1 MSALS
6 VPPFPEFP
14 PDLCMIPDP
23 STMPTSS
30 DFPTF
35 PNFSPDS
42 AAMPAFPDFSP
53 DLPDVPAFPDFTPDS
68 PAMPAFPESQPSSP
82 NFGELNDENDNIP
95 AFPDCPELSGPSLD
109 PVAIFPEP
117 DSVGMLP
124 IPDSIG
130 IPPFPNPD
138 SVGISNLDWA
148 DPPKDYSPAMRVF
161 PGPPGLVGIPVFPDS
176 TKSAKKVVVQSPSI
190 TGLAEIPTL
199 DEVLQGKGKWKQMY
213 PKVLA
218 RSSPNEGKPPAKK
231 KKVASTSLVLALN
244 PTPKKQNTGR
254 AQSSALAISPRA
266 APKRDR
272 GQDFHRLGDERK
284 IDPNYFKVCFVSLL
298 CILGLDVRC
307 SVADPCRTEKRT

>member
-109 PVAIFPEP
+109 PVAICPER
-117 DSVGMLP
+117 DSVRMLP

-130 IPPFPNPD
+130 IPPFPDPD

-148 DPPKDYSPAMRVF
+148 DPEFSKDYSPTM
-161 PGPPGLVGIPVFPDS
+161 
-176 TKSAKKVVVQSPSI
+176 VVVQSPSI
-190 TGLAEIPTL
+190 TGLAEMPRYF
-199 DEVLQGKGKWKQMY
+199 KGKVNGNRCTRKCLHGHLPMKANPW
-213 PKVLA
+213 P
-218 RSSPNEGKPPAKK
+218 RRKK
-231 KKVASTSLVLALN
+231 
-244 PTPKKQNTGR
+244 
-254 AQSSALAISPRA
+254 
-266 APKRDR
+266 
-272 GQDFHRLGDERK
+272 
-284 IDPNYFKVCFVSLL
+284 
-298 CILGLDVRC
+298 
-307 SVADPCRTEKRT
+307 